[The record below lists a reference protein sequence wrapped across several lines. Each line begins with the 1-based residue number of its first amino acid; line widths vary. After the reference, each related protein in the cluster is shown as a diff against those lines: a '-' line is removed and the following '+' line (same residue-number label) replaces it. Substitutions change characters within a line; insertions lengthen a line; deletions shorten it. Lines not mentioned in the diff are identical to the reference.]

1 MLKNHGIFLK
11 KNIRRR
17 TNSYQNAADS
27 FMGCFSQNYET
38 NTIYGFSHPLV
49 YDNVIKSL
57 SGTETPFVDGQE
69 ELASLE

>member
-1 MLKNHGIFLK
+1 
-11 KNIRRR
+11 
-17 TNSYQNAADS
+17 
-27 FMGCFSQNYET
+27 MGCFSQNYET